1 MQIVNIAAY
10 RFVPVAEPA
19 LLRAPLKQLCER
31 LELKGTILLAPE
43 GVNLF
48 VAGGSDAI
56 DQFLSQLNHHPLL
69 APAFAGIAVKRSP
82 SDKQP
87 FRRMLV
93 KLKQEII
100 TMRHPAIVPAA
111 GRAPAVTAA
120 TLREWLSS
128 GQDDQGREVV
138 LLDTRNSFEVSLGTF
153 KGAVDLNL
161 TRFTQ
166 FPDAYKQ
173 AVEDKRIDPSSQHI
187 VTFCTGG
194 IRCEKAALYLQEQ
207 GASSVTQLE
216 GGILKYFEEV
226 GGEHYQGECFVFDD
240 RVALDAE
247 LKPTAT
253 VQCYA
258 CRAVV
263 TPEQQT
269 DPRYQIGASCP
280 ECYRQAEVTP
290 VE

>member
-10 RFVPVAEPA
+10 RFVPVADPA
-19 LLRAPLKQLCER
+19 RLRAPLRELCER
-31 LELKGTILLAPE
+31 LQLKGTILLAPE

-48 VAGGSDAI
+48 VAGASDAI
-56 DQFLSQLNHHPLL
+56 DQFLACINQDELL
-69 APAFAGIAVKRSP
+69 QAAFGGIAVKRSP

-120 TLREWLSS
+120 TLREWLKS
-128 GQDDQGREVV
+128 GRDDEGREVV
-138 LLDTRNSFEVSLGTF
+138 LLDTRNSFEVALGTF
-153 KGAVDLNL
+153 EGALDFNL

-166 FPDAYKQ
+166 FPAAYQQ
-173 AVEDKRIDPSSQHI
+173 AVADKRIDPSTQHI

-207 GASSVTQLE
+207 GARSVTQLE

-226 GGEHYQGECFVFDD
+226 GGQHYQGECFVFDD
-240 RVALDAE
+240 RVALDAD

-269 DPRYQIGASCP
+269 DPRYQIGESCP
-280 ECYRQAEVTP
+280 RCHRQSATMLAE
-290 VE
+290 